1 MLAYQPGVITRAVAE
16 GSDDSSTGIMIVL
29 MFYCYDS
36 EGLQGRA
43 RVLGR
48 FPESNLYIALGH
60 AENLYRII
68 TLPFSTL
75 TTPRWCI
82 AQVHPP
88 SKLET
93 WLRESRV

>member
-1 MLAYQPGVITRAVAE
+1 MLAYQPGVTTRAVAE

-36 EGLQGRA
+36 EGRA
-43 RVLGR
+43 QVLSR
-48 FPESNLYIALGH
+48 FPESNLYIAPGH
-60 AENLYRII
+60 AENLYRIM

-75 TTPRWCI
+75 TTPPWYI
-82 AQVHPP
+82 GQVHPP